1 MAVDKGCLHETSK
14 IDDDI
19 GHGTH
24 AVTADGGYSGVSVRC
39 RDLRLEWS
47 GGVAPPSLGK
57 TLGPTEFKHSNQN

>member
-1 MAVDKGCLHETSK
+1 MAVEKGCLHKTSK

-24 AVTADGGYSGVSVRC
+24 AVTADGGYSGVSVSC

-47 GGVAPPSLGK
+47 GGVVPPS
-57 TLGPTEFKHSNQN
+57 